1 MKNRH
6 ITPARFQRSFLAVAV
21 GLAVAN
27 MACAEVNEEVE
38 QLIKPDS
45 TFSAGIG
52 NISATGQRFGMY
64 NGLNGIHDG
73 GVVGLLD
80 FSYIRRNDE
89 TGTWYRASG
98 RDLGLNTRELR
109 LEHERQGNWR
119 YFLDYNEISR
129 ISPYSVITRVTGI
142 GTSQLTVPATGPSNQ
157 FTLKT
162 ERQRT
167 TFGLSAALMDKVQ
180 LRLKLQNEEK
190 SGERLF
196 GRGTSNAQE
205 FLAEPIQYNTRQID
219 LALDYTSESL
229 QLSAGYY
236 GSFFNNENPVLRVT
250 GGAAALTSGV
260 GATGVAYDNISL
272 SPDNHAHQFHL
283 TGGYQFTRT
292 TRLNFK
298 VAKSYA
304 VQNDDFMAV
313 RFYNTSNNGPS
324 ANTSGRTDLGGRV
337 ETTLANL
344 SLTSR
349 PTNNLSLLGNIRY
362 EDRDDETSIARYI
375 TRVISSTFA
384 TPPYTASAD
393 GTSTTDGFNEPRSL
407 TNWSGK
413 LEASYALP
421 EGYRVTG
428 GIDVDSKERSMSGV
442 RVVGYRAKVDEN
454 TYRIELKRAMAE
466 TLTGSLAYMYS
477 ERTGSDY
484 RNLVTLDGTTSYPAY
499 NKTTATVIPAL
510 TCNGNIQGSSLLVTR
525 CGLLQPIY
533 IADRDRQKIRLLTDW
548 SPSDQLSLQLM
559 IEGASDSY
567 GKGRGTPDIGVR
579 NGDASLISL
588 DATYQ
593 ASDLWKFNTW
603 LSRSESRIDQA
614 SIASAP
620 PPGSPMQNNN
630 ATLWSSRQKNT
641 VDSLGAGAR
650 GKLPKGI
657 EVGADLIY
665 AYDRTR
671 YSMSKEAYGTFA
683 GAAPGVLP
691 DISYRQQTLK
701 FFGTYPVDKRL
712 KVRLDYILD
721 HRNIDDWTWSNWV
734 YSTDSTRI
742 VANPDSTVHFV
753 GLSML
758 YSFQ

>member
-1 MKNRH
+1 MNK
-6 ITPARFQRSFLAVAV
+6 IDLTPARFQRSIVAAAV
-21 GLAVAN
+21 GLAVAGI
-27 MACAEVNEEVE
+27 ACAEINEEVE

-45 TFSAGIG
+45 TFTAGIG
-52 NISATGQRFGMY
+52 NISTTGQRFGMY
-64 NGLNGIHDG
+64 NGLRDDG
-73 GVVGLLD
+73 MVGLLD

-98 RDLGLNTRELR
+98 RNLGLNTRELH
-109 LEHERQGNWR
+109 LEHEQQGNWR
-119 YFLDYNEISR
+119 YFVDYNQISR
-129 ISPYSVITRVTGI
+129 VSPFSVITGVQGI
-142 GTSQLTVPATGPSNQ
+142 GTAQLSVPTSTATGSQ
-157 FTLKT
+157 YTLKT

-167 TFGLSAALMDKVQ
+167 VFGLSAMLIDRVQ

-190 SGERLF
+190 SGERMF
-196 GRGTSNAQE
+196 GRGTPGSME
-205 FLAEPIQYNTRQID
+205 FLAEPIQHNTKQID
-219 LALDYTSESL
+219 LAIDYTGEKT
-229 QLSAGYY
+229 QLSGGYY
-236 GSFFNNENPVLRVT
+236 GSFFRNDNPVLRVQ
-250 GGAAALTSGV
+250 GGATAFNSGV
-260 GATGVAYDNISL
+260 GATGVPFDNISL

-283 TGGYQFTRT
+283 AGGYQFSRT

-298 VAKSYA
+298 VAKTFA

-313 RFYNTSNNGPS
+313 RFYGTSNNGTN
-324 ANTSGRTDLGGRV
+324 ANTSGRTDLGGRLN
-337 ETTLANL
+337 TTLANL

-349 PTNNLSLLGNIRY
+349 PTNNLSLLGNLRY
-362 EDRDDETSIARYI
+362 EDRDDETRVARYI
-375 TRVISSTFA
+375 TTLTAAVPSTS
-384 TPPYTASAD
+384 PPTLSNLS
-393 GTSTTDGFNEPRSL
+393 GTSTTDGYNEPRSL

-466 TLTGSLAYMYS
+466 TLTGSLSYLFS
-477 ERTGSDY
+477 ERTGTDY
-484 RNLVTLDGTTSYPAY
+484 RNLVTLNGTTTYPTY
-499 NKTTATVIPAL
+499 SGSL
-510 TCNGNIQGSSLLVTR
+510 TCGQAIPGAQLQVTR

-533 IADRDRQKIRLLTDW
+533 MADRDRQKIRLLTDW

-593 ASDLWKFNTW
+593 ASDRWKFNTW
-603 LSRSESRIDQA
+603 LSRSENRIDQA
-614 SIASAP
+614 TIASVTAM
-620 PPGSPMQNNN
+620 SN
-630 ATLWSSRQKNT
+630 AGAIVWSSRQKNT
-641 VDSLGAGAR
+641 VDSLGVGAR

-665 AYDRTR
+665 AYDRTS
-671 YSMSKEAYGTFA
+671 YGLSKESY
-683 GAAPGVLP
+683 AAFTSTATPGSVP
-691 DISYRQQTLK
+691 DISYRQQSLQ

-734 YSTDSTRI
+734 YTDGTQI
-742 VANPDSTVHFV
+742 VVNPDSTVHFV

-758 YSFQ
+758 YTFQ